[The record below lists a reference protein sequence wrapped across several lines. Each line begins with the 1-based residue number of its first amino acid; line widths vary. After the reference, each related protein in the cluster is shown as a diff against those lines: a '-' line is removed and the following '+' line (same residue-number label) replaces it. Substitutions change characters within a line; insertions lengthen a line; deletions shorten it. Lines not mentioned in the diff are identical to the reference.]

1 MTWLPAVIL
10 IGSSVFPIGYYLSSP
25 NRTQAGRTGAISI
38 IIPLI
43 GLLVGVGLLLGSL
56 GALISNPLRLGVSLL
71 GVVEVIVVVGF
82 LTPRV
87 IGASIGEFIANSIF
101 G

>member
-1 MTWLPAVIL
+1 
-10 IGSSVFPIGYYLSSP
+10 
-25 NRTQAGRTGAISI
+25 
-38 IIPLI
+38 
-43 GLLVGVGLLLGSL
+43 LLLGSL